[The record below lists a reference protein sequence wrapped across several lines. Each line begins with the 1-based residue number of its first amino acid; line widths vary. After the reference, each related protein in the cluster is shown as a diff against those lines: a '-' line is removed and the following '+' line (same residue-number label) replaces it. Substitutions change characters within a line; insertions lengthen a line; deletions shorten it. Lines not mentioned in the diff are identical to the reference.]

1 MNSIAI
7 FKHFPKTKSE
17 ITAAVTNIKGEILSG
32 NHNPLE
38 LDLYL
43 KKMEEVIKGVRDDK
57 EVKAVVLSELEKY
70 TEKTVEFA
78 NCQISKVSRGTYD
91 YDLCADPELTDLE
104 REALRV
110 KEALTDRQKFL
121 QALKNELTIVTPD
134 GEIRTIYP
142 ANKKSTETYSIKIL

>member
-1 MNSIAI
+1 MNTIAI

-17 ITAAVTNIKGEILSG
+17 ITTAVSNIKEEILSG

-57 EVKAVVLSELEKY
+57 EVKAVVCGELEKY

-78 NCQISKVSRGTYD
+78 NCQISKVSRGSWD
-91 YDLCADPELTDLE
+91 YDLCCDPELTDLE
-104 REALRV
+104 RELSRVTDAL
-110 KEALTDRQKFL
+110 KDRKKFL
-121 QALKNELTIVTPD
+121 ESLREELTIVTTD
-134 GEIRTIYP
+134 GEIRTIMP
-142 ANKKSTETYSIKIL
+142 PVKRSTETYSIKIL